1 MHITKNQ
8 LRQIIKEE
16 LAGVLREEGESS
28 EKGSTIDDFLKGEKY
43 KKGQAAATSHFAA
56 KKSKTNKAFAD
67 AREKFKPQDS
77 EGSKMSDLVKED
89 APEKVAGMSAA
100 DRNALLAKLTDDRSQ
115 AQADMVLH
123 NHGKKTSTGKGGR
136 EAMNRAAAL
145 TRKIDK
151 HKKSFPDD

>member
-1 MHITKNQ
+1 MRITKNQ

-28 EKGSTIDDFLKGEKY
+28 EKGSTIDDFLKGEKH

-67 AREKFKPQDS
+67 AREKFKPQDAPH
-77 EGSKMSDLVKED
+77 KMSDLVKED
-89 APEKVAGMSAA
+89 APEKIAGMSAE

-123 NHGKKTSTGKGGR
+123 NRGKKTSTGKGGR